1 MLKLIKAPRK
11 FLHCAQVKIGFV
23 NIDSAFT
30 FRILSSFL
38 LVHFNANWINAR
50 LKFSWQVPL
59 CLSSKCFQSLDAR
72 LISHF
77 LQFFFYYFILGFL
90 LTVNLSG
97 ICYCHG
103 DVCVQIPW
111 ARAPCWFLGS
121 AWRSFE
127 LSRDDRPHR
136 KRTAN

>member
-59 CLSSKCFQSLDAR
+59 CLLRSVSSPSTLDWSV
-72 LISHF
+72 IFYS
-77 LQFFFYYFILGFL
+77 FFFYYFILGFL